1 MYGERDGGEQEQNTD
16 DNLYEHSGFRLPHTR
31 NALAPFYADRI
42 KNERSALAGREGD
55 KIASANVSL
64 KEVPDLKEGRVCRR
78 IDDEGIPV
86 KEKYL
91 IKEGIFKTQL
101 VNKELAKKLKI
112 EPTGNGFKQSPKS
125 DVEIGI
131 TNVFC
136 NLNVIWVEQCKTHT
150 EHNLS
155 EH

>member
-1 MYGERDGGEQEQNTD
+1 M
-16 DNLYEHSGFRLPHTR
+16 
-31 NALAPFYADRI
+31 
-42 KNERSALAGREGD
+42 
-55 KIASANVSL
+55 
-64 KEVPDLKEGRVCRR
+64 KEGRVCRR

-91 IKEGIFKTQL
+91 IKEGIFKTKL

-131 TNVFC
+131 TNVI
-136 NLNVIWVEQCKTHT
+136 LQ
-150 EHNLS
+150 S
-155 EH
+155 ECDWR

>member
-1 MYGERDGGEQEQNTD
+1 M
-16 DNLYEHSGFRLPHTR
+16 
-31 NALAPFYADRI
+31 
-42 KNERSALAGREGD
+42 
-55 KIASANVSL
+55 
-64 KEVPDLKEGRVCRR
+64 KEGRVCRR

-91 IKEGIFKTQL
+91 IKEGTFKTQL

-131 TNVFC
+131 TNVILQSECDLGEKTESSILDLKKKMCHGILVTDVDGVFC
-136 NLNVIWVEQCKTHT
+136 RN
-150 EHNLS
+150 
-155 EH
+155 